1 MKRTLLCLA
10 AVWLCLSSHEAWAQT
25 DEEIAQASVQNPL
38 DMTSKLVNPS
48 FDDGD
53 VKTGWEGD
61 AFTTSGGKDN
71 AQHLNKFYR
80 TYQTVSGLPHGVYAV
95 SVKAFYRPGPLSDA
109 YTHYRDRDDVYN
121 APTLFANTEKT
132 INDVHLQCIFEGA
145 QEKKQNKGTEVSYRD
160 TEAGVT
166 KYVPSNLVAAEYYMH
181 ALDLYNNS
189 LVLGL
194 NEDELTI
201 GVDKSWIVMNNDWS
215 VFDDFRLTY
224 YGTGDEAAQLW
235 RDHVLVGCQARE
247 FREKA
252 SPVVKERY
260 QAAFEAL
267 RTAATYDEVKACVEA
282 LEKAY
287 QAWWD
292 NAGMWESLS
301 NTLEQAET
309 LANSGS
315 FSDEACQ
322 TMLAVV
328 AEAKA
333 ALAAMTMDNDELE
346 PLYDRFWDAYHD
358 MRNHPKDGADLT
370 FMIEN
375 PDFEDYSNYWGT
387 NYTFSGNVG
396 VAGTAENKCFEA
408 WNCPNFDIFQYLY
421 DLPLG
426 VYEIQVQGFYRYL
439 RDQASWNAY
448 TAQKV
453 NYVKPGGAPVYV
465 YINDSKTPLM
475 NIYDEKVSVGDVYVT
490 DPSLLYPDN
499 LPPFVDGEG
508 CWYPNEM
515 YNSALAFSQGLYT
528 QSAYGIVADP
538 YETVR
543 VGVTGKTSQAGDSW
557 AIWDNFRLI
566 YHGFKADVVQPVLE
580 NTVTEAQKLTGELMG
595 RSEHAALVKAIDD
608 ATQAVTAAQG
618 EAMFNALAAL
628 YTAMAQATDS
638 KDIFMEYEV
647 GEDINALAMAISEYD
662 QKPSSK
668 VLLEKARELLQGIA
682 GCTIYETSQ
691 VGQIR
696 SDISAMISDLF
707 TTGDVYEQLGTAL
720 LQLSAALNA
729 IDEAQNNDGLVVEA
743 RALYVDVLNNYA
755 DGAYDRDTAEKK
767 LNEVTLMTTRLKE
780 MNLGIGG
787 ILAGDCKV
795 EFFTTDGRRLE
806 KAQKGVVVMKITHSD
821 GTVTIR
827 KMTTE

>member
-1 MKRTLLCLA
+1 MNRTLLCLA
-10 AVWLCLSSHEAWAQT
+10 AAWLCLSSHEAWAQT

-38 DMTSKLVNPS
+38 DMTFKLVNPS

-95 SVKAFYRPGPLSDA
+95 SVKAFYRPGPISEA
-109 YTHYRDRDDVYN
+109 YTRYRDRDNVYN
-121 APTLFANTEKT
+121 AAKLVANTENSF
-132 INDVHLQCIFEGA
+132 NDVPLKCIFDGA
-145 QEKKQNKGTEVSYRD
+145 QEKKQNRGTEASYRD
-160 TEAGVT
+160 TEEGVT

-181 ALDLYNNS
+181 ELDLYDNT
-189 LVLGL
+189 LVIGFY
-194 NEDELTI
+194 EDELTI
-201 GVDKSWIVMNNDWS
+201 GVDKSWSWINNDWS
-215 VFDDFRLTY
+215 AFDDFRLTY

-235 RDHVLVGCQARE
+235 RDYVLADYQANKE

-260 QAAFEAL
+260 QAACEAL

-315 FSDEACQ
+315 FADEACQ

-333 ALAAMTMDNDELE
+333 AMTMDNDELE
-346 PLYDRFWDAYHD
+346 PLFDRFWDAYHD
-358 MRNHPKDGADLT
+358 MKNHPKDGADLT

-375 PDFEDYSNYWGT
+375 PDFEDYSNYWNANFT
-387 NYTFSGNVG
+387 PSGNVG
-396 VAGTAENKCFEA
+396 VAGTADNKCFEA
-408 WNCPNFDIFQYLY
+408 WNCPNFDIHQYVY

-475 NIYDEKVSVGDVYVT
+475 NIYDEKVPVGDIYVT

-528 QSAYGIVADP
+528 QSAYGIVTDP
-538 YETVR
+538 WNVQ
-543 VGVTGKTSQAGDSW
+543 VGVTGKTNQAGDSW

-566 YHGFKADVVQPVLE
+566 YHGYKADVVKPVLE

-595 RSEHAALVKAIDD
+595 RSEHAALVKAIED
-608 ATQAVTAAQG
+608 ATQAVAAAQG

-707 TTGDVYEQLGTAL
+707 MTGDVYEQLGNAL

-729 IDEAQNNDGLVVEA
+729 IDEAQNDDGLVIEA
-743 RALYVDVLNNYA
+743 RALYVDVLNNYTN
-755 DGAYDRDTAEKK
+755 GAYDRDTAEEK
-767 LNEVTLMTTRLKE
+767 LNEVTQMTTRLKE
-780 MNLGIGG
+780 MNLGISGV
-787 ILAGDCKV
+787 LAGDCKV

-806 KAQKGVVVMKITHSD
+806 KAQKGIVVMKTTHSD

-827 KMTTE
+827 KITTE

>member
-1 MKRTLLCLA
+1 
-10 AVWLCLSSHEAWAQT
+10 
-25 DEEIAQASVQNPL
+25 
-38 DMTSKLVNPS
+38 
-48 FDDGD
+48 
-53 VKTGWEGD
+53 
-61 AFTTSGGKDN
+61 
-71 AQHLNKFYR
+71 
-80 TYQTVSGLPHGVYAV
+80 
-95 SVKAFYRPGPLSDA
+95 
-109 YTHYRDRDDVYN
+109 
-121 APTLFANTEKT
+121 
-132 INDVHLQCIFEGA
+132 
-145 QEKKQNKGTEVSYRD
+145 
-160 TEAGVT
+160 
-166 KYVPSNLVAAEYYMH
+166 
-181 ALDLYNNS
+181 
-189 LVLGL
+189 
-194 NEDELTI
+194 
-201 GVDKSWIVMNNDWS
+201 
-215 VFDDFRLTY
+215 
-224 YGTGDEAAQLW
+224 
-235 RDHVLVGCQARE
+235 
-247 FREKA
+247 
-252 SPVVKERY
+252 
-260 QAAFEAL
+260 
-267 RTAATYDEVKACVEA
+267 
-282 LEKAY
+282 
-287 QAWWD
+287 
-292 NAGMWESLS
+292 
-301 NTLEQAET
+301 
-309 LANSGS
+309 
-315 FSDEACQ
+315 
-322 TMLAVV
+322 
-328 AEAKA
+328 
-333 ALAAMTMDNDELE
+333 
-346 PLYDRFWDAYHD
+346 
-358 MRNHPKDGADLT
+358 
-370 FMIEN
+370 
-375 PDFEDYSNYWGT
+375 
-387 NYTFSGNVG
+387 
-396 VAGTAENKCFEA
+396 VAGTADNKCFEA
-408 WNCPNFDIFQYLY
+408 WNCPNFDIFQYVY

-439 RDQASWNAY
+439 RDQSSWNAY
-448 TAQKV
+448 TAQKI

-475 NIYDEKVSVGDVYVT
+475 NIYDEKVPFGDIYIT

-608 ATQAVTAAQG
+608 ATQAVAAAQG

-691 VGQIR
+691 VEQIR
-696 SDISAMISDLF
+696 SDVNAMISDLLM
-707 TTGDVYEQLGTAL
+707 TGVVYEQLGNAL
-720 LQLSAALNA
+720 LQLSATLNT
-729 IDEAQNNDGLVVEA
+729 IDGAQNDDGLVIEA
-743 RALYVDVLNNYA
+743 RALYVDVLNNYT

-806 KAQKGVVVMKITHSD
+806 KAQKGIMVMKITRSD

-827 KMTTE
+827 KITTE

>member
-1 MKRTLLCLA
+1 MNRTLLCLA
-10 AVWLCLSSHEAWAQT
+10 AAWLCLSSHELWAQT
-25 DEEIAQASVQNPL
+25 DEEIAQASVENPL
-38 DMTSKLVNPS
+38 DMTFKLVNPS
-48 FDDGD
+48 FDNGD
-53 VKTGWEGD
+53 VKTGWEGE
-61 AFTTSGGKDN
+61 AFTTLGGKDN
-71 AQHLNKFYR
+71 AQHLNKFYY
-80 TYQTVSGLPHGVYAV
+80 TYQTVSGLPHGIYAV
-95 SVKAFYRPGPLSDA
+95 SVKAFYRPGPISEA
-109 YTHYRDRDDVYN
+109 YTRYRDRDNVYN
-121 APTLFANTEKT
+121 AAKLVANTENSF
-132 INDVHLQCIFEGA
+132 NDVPLKCIFDGA
-145 QEKKQNKGTEVSYRD
+145 QEKKQNRGTEASYRD
-160 TEAGVT
+160 TEEGVT

-181 ALDLYNNS
+181 ELDLYDNT
-189 LVLGL
+189 LVIGFY
-194 NEDELTI
+194 EDELTI
-201 GVDKSWIVMNNDWS
+201 GVDKSWSWINNDWS
-215 VFDDFRLTY
+215 AFDDFRLTY

-235 RDHVLVGCQARE
+235 RDYVLADYQANKE

-282 LEKAY
+282 LVKAY
-287 QAWWD
+287 QDWWD
-292 NAGMWESLS
+292 NAGMWESIS
-301 NTLEQAET
+301 NTLEDAET
-309 LANSGS
+309 LANSGC
-315 FSDEACQ
+315 FDDEACQ

-346 PLYDRFWDAYHD
+346 PLFDRFWDAFNN
-358 MRNHPKDGADLT
+358 MRNQPKEGADLT
-370 FMIEN
+370 FMIKN
-375 PDFEDYSNYWGT
+375 SDFEDYSNYWNVSFT
-387 NYTFSGNVG
+387 SSGNIG
-396 VAGTAENKCFEA
+396 VAGTADNKCFEA
-408 WNCPNFDIFQYLY
+408 WNCPNFDIHQYVY

-475 NIYDEKVSVGDVYVT
+475 NIYDEKVPVGDIYVT

-528 QSAYGIVADP
+528 QSAYGIVTDP
-538 YETVR
+538 WNVQ
-543 VGVTGKTSQAGDSW
+543 VGVTGKTNQAGDSW

-566 YHGFKADVVQPVLE
+566 YHGYKADVVKPVLE

-595 RSEHAALVKAIDD
+595 RSEHAALVKAIED
-608 ATQAVTAAQG
+608 ATQAVAAAQG

-682 GCTIYETSQ
+682 GCSIYETSQ

-707 TTGDVYEQLGTAL
+707 MTGDVYEQLGNAL
-720 LQLSAALNA
+720 LQLSATLNT
-729 IDEAQNNDGLVVEA
+729 IDGAQNDDGLVIEA
-743 RALYVDVLNNYA
+743 RALYVDVLNNYT
-755 DGAYDRDTAEKK
+755 DGAYDRDTAEEK
-767 LNEVTLMTTRLKE
+767 LNEVTQMMTRLKE
-780 MNLGIGG
+780 MYLGIGG
-787 ILAGDCKV
+787 ILADDCKV

-806 KAQKGVVVMKITHSD
+806 KAQKGIMVMKITRSD

-827 KMTTE
+827 KITTE

>member
-1 MKRTLLCLA
+1 MNRTLLCLA
-10 AVWLCLSSHEAWAQT
+10 AAWLCLSSHEVWAQT
-25 DEEIAQASVQNPL
+25 DEEIAQASVENPL
-38 DMTSKLVNPS
+38 DMTFKLVNPS
-48 FDDGD
+48 FDNGD

-61 AFTTSGGKDN
+61 AFTTLGGKDN

-95 SVKAFYRPGPLSDA
+95 SVKAFYRPGAINDA
-109 YTHYRDRDDVYN
+109 YTHYRNRDDIYN
-121 APTLFANTEKT
+121 AATLFANTENT
-132 INDVHLQCIFEGA
+132 FNEVHLKCIFEGA

-160 TEAGVT
+160 TEDGVT
-166 KYVPSNLVAAEYYMH
+166 KYVPLNLVAAEYYMH
-181 ALDLYNNS
+181 ELDLYDNT
-189 LVLGL
+189 LVIGL
-194 NEDELTI
+194 YEDELTI
-201 GVDKSWIVMNNDWS
+201 GVDKTWVVISNDWS

-235 RDHVLVGCQARE
+235 RDHVLVDCQARE

-267 RTAATYDEVKACVEA
+267 RTAATYDEVKARVEA

-315 FSDEACQ
+315 FIDEACQ

-328 AEAKA
+328 AEVKA
-333 ALAAMTMDNDELE
+333 ALAAMTMDNDELK

-358 MRNHPKDGADLT
+358 MTNHPKDGADLT
-370 FMIEN
+370 FMIKD

-387 NYTFSGNVG
+387 SFTPSGNVG
-396 VAGTAENKCFEA
+396 VAGTADNKCFEA
-408 WNCPNFDIFQYLY
+408 WNCPNFDIFQYVY

-439 RDQASWNAY
+439 RDQSSWNAY
-448 TAQKV
+448 TAQKI

-475 NIYDEKVSVGDVYVT
+475 NIYDEKVPFGDIYIT

-538 YETVR
+538 YEIVK
-543 VGVTGKTSQAGDSW
+543 VGVTGKTNQAGDSW
-557 AIWDNFRLI
+557 AIWDNFKLI

-608 ATQAVTAAQG
+608 ATQAVAAAQG

-638 KDIFMEYEV
+638 KDVFMEYEV
-647 GEDINALAMAISEYD
+647 DHDVNNLSQIISDYD
-662 QKPSSK
+662 QKLTSK

-691 VGQIR
+691 VEQIR
-696 SDISAMISDLF
+696 SDVNAMISDLLM
-707 TTGDVYEQLGTAL
+707 TGVVYEQLGNAL
-720 LQLSAALNA
+720 LQLSATLNT
-729 IDEAQNNDGLVVEA
+729 IDGAQNDDGLVIEA
-743 RALYVDVLNNYA
+743 RALYVDVLNNYT
-755 DGAYDRDTAEKK
+755 DGAYDRETAEEK
-767 LNEVTLMTTRLKE
+767 LNEVTQMMTRLKE
-780 MNLGIGG
+780 MYLGIGG
-787 ILAGDCKV
+787 ILADDCKV

-806 KAQKGVVVMKITHSD
+806 KAQKGIMVMKITRSD

-827 KMTTE
+827 KITTE

>member
-1 MKRTLLCLA
+1 M
-10 AVWLCLSSHEAWAQT
+10 AWAQT

-121 APTLFANTEKT
+121 APSLFANTEKT

-160 TEAGVT
+160 TEEGVT

-189 LVLGL
+189 LVIGL

-201 GVDKSWIVMNNDWS
+201 GVDKSWMVMNNDWS

-287 QAWWD
+287 LAWQD
-292 NAGMWESLS
+292 NAGMWQSLS

-309 LANSGS
+309 LANSGC

-346 PLYDRFWDAYHD
+346 PLFDRFWDAYYS
-358 MRNHPKDGADLT
+358 MKRQPKDGADLT

-580 NTVTEAQKLTGELMG
+580 NTVTEAQKLMGELMG

-608 ATQAVTAAQG
+608 ATQAVAAAQG

-707 TTGDVYEQLGTAL
+707 TTGDVYEQLGNAL

-767 LNEVTLMTTRLKE
+767 LNEVTQMTTRLKE

-806 KAQKGVVVMKITHSD
+806 KAQKGIVVMKITHSD